1 MHLLFCS
8 LLTCVLL
15 LQTRARYLA
24 DTYEWDVSEA
34 RKIWAFGPEGVGTNI
49 FVDVTKGVNY
59 LNEIR
64 ESVIGGFN
72 WAMNEGPMT
81 EEKVIFR
88 AMAKNGYTSKTGYP
102 NMSPYKSRPGR
113 VNLLY
118 FRVVFFFSRVMRVFH
133 IVAQAKPPLMCTSLS
148 S

>member
-1 MHLLFCS
+1 M
-8 LLTCVLL
+8 CVPL

-34 RKIWAFGPEGVGTNI
+34 RKIWAFGPEGTGTNI

-59 LNEIR
+59 LGEIR

-81 EEKVIFR
+81 EEKVRLIF
-88 AMAKNGYTSKTGYP
+88 S
-102 NMSPYKSRPGR
+102 S
-113 VNLLY
+113 LL
-118 FRVVFFFSRVMRVFH
+118 
-133 IVAQAKPPLMCTSLS
+133 SL
-148 S
+148 

>member
-1 MHLLFCS
+1 M
-8 LLTCVLL
+8 CVPL

-34 RKIWAFGPEGVGTNI
+34 RKIWAFGPEGTGTNI

-59 LNEIR
+59 LGEIR

-81 EEKVIFR
+81 EEKVRLIFSPFYRYRSR
-88 AMAKNGYTSKTGYP
+88 ALKTCVRLVKFPLVCFVLG
-102 NMSPYKSRPGR
+102 SPCGICHHSRTHPDA
-113 VNLLY
+113 VALTLCLTLY
-118 FRVVFFFSRVMRVFH
+118 D
-133 IVAQAKPPLMCTSLS
+133 I
-148 S
+148 

>member
-1 MHLLFCS
+1 MR
-8 LLTCVLL
+8 VPL

-34 RKIWAFGPEGVGTNI
+34 RKIWAFGPEGTGTNI

-59 LNEIR
+59 LGEIR

-81 EEKVIFR
+81 EEKVRTF
-88 AMAKNGYTSKTGYP
+88 
-102 NMSPYKSRPGR
+102 SP
-113 VNLLY
+113 LAACM
-118 FRVVFFFSRVMRVFH
+118 RVMHTCLGCR
-133 IVAQAKPPLMCTSLS
+133 KGPR
-148 S
+148 